1 VKDKEE
7 KSSPE
12 ITRIPREAGEKY
24 MSEVQEKKM
33 QKHLTGSRF
42 KEEPNR
48 TLKIPTLSTSEICRG
63 CGNDAEKKILYTLAF
78 CRWT

>member
-24 MSEVQEKKM
+24 MSEVQEKK
-33 QKHLTGSRF
+33 KAETSDWF
-42 KEEPNR
+42 KIQRGTKPN
-48 TLKIPTLSTSEICRG
+48 
-63 CGNDAEKKILYTLAF
+63 AEDTHTIHQ
-78 CRWT
+78 